1 MIKVTF
7 TDDTLVRF
15 INPETNRLEWY
26 SCHYWK
32 RDTMPLLSLLRG
44 DTNNIYC
51 LCTDGEIAVFD
62 WKKIKLETVE

>member
-32 RDTMPLLSLLRG
+32 RDTIFLTALLFG
-44 DTNNIYC
+44 DVKNIYM

-62 WKKIKLETVE
+62 WTKIRVENV